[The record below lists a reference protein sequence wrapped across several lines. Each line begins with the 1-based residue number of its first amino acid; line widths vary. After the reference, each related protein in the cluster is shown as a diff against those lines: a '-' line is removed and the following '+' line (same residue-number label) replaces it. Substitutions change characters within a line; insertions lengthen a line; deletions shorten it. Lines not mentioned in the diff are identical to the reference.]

1 MMSLKLTERPA
12 ETKQKKP
19 SERITKAKRLRTLAR
34 GYKVLKKDKATAYQA
49 AAEALDYLSS
59 GPNRV
64 HRASS
69 SGNELLNP
77 WCANAHM
84 PHWAVNRVARRDAR

>member
-1 MMSLKLTERPA
+1 MTERRRSGRNGERMMSLKLTERPA

-49 AAEALDYLSS
+49 AAEALERLEFR
-59 GPNRV
+59 P
-64 HRASS
+64 
-69 SGNELLNP
+69 E
-77 WCANAHM
+77 
-84 PHWAVNRVARRDAR
+84 